1 MKKLILVLGFLFLGL
16 GVVGFFYGISTEPV
30 NALLCLGLFG
40 LFAVPC
46 FALVGTMDRVDRQ
59 EEQLRELQEK
69 LHRLEETRPAPA
81 TPAAADEPQ
90 RAVPAYK
97 PEARHPWDCVRCG
110 TVNKAGTTACAH
122 CGAAYDEWRGTS
134 R

>member
-16 GVVGFFYGISTEPV
+16 GVIGFFYGISTEPV

-40 LFAVPC
+40 LFSVPC
-46 FALVGTMDRVDRQ
+46 FALVGTMDRVGRQ
-59 EEQLRELQEK
+59 EEWLRELQEK
-69 LHRLEETRPAPA
+69 LHRLEESQPESTAPA
-81 TPAAADEPQ
+81 APQ
-90 RAVPAYK
+90 QTAVPYRA
-97 PEARHPWDCVRCG
+97 EARHPWDCVRCG